1 MLICQQFML
10 GMHFKKSTYPVS
22 PLDDHEHCTMCGAK
36 LSRRSGGIH
45 QSCIMSGRNT

>member
-10 GMHFKKSTYPVS
+10 GVYFKKSTYPVS

-36 LSRRSGGIH
+36 FSKCPDGIH
-45 QSCIMSGRNT
+45 QGCLMSGRNA